1 MVGSQVST
9 KFWDGETTNFMYKG
23 RLTAPE
29 TLAWPEAAL
38 DPIADG
44 LELEKEVTEVPDGGV
59 VM

>member
-1 MVGSQVST
+1 MST

-23 RLTAPE
+23 SLTAPE

-38 DPIADG
+38 DPMAEG
-44 LELEKEVTEVPDGGV
+44 LELEKEVTEAPDGGV